1 MFDNQRYMTRG
12 IESSIP
18 YETILLLWQ
27 LLDVRKKES
36 EMDYL
41 QVFLLTVQ
49 GTLQHIEHSQE
60 DPPYT
65 ARFAVKM
72 DAEPV
77 NAKIFVIDDE
87 SHSTILLAEE
97 Y

>member
-12 IESSIP
+12 IESTIP

-27 LLDVRKKES
+27 LIDGRKKES

-41 QVFLLTVQ
+41 QVFQLTVQ
-49 GTLQHIEHSQE
+49 GRLQHIEHRQE
-60 DPPYT
+60 EPPYE
-65 ARFAVKM
+65 AQFAVET

-77 NAKIFVIDDE
+77 HAKIFVIDDG

>member
-12 IESSIP
+12 IESTIP
-18 YETILLLWQ
+18 CETILLLWQ
-27 LLDVRKKES
+27 LIDERKKES

-41 QVFLLTVQ
+41 QVFQLTIQ
-49 GTLQHIEHSQE
+49 GRLQHIEHHQE
-60 DPPYT
+60 EPPYK
-65 ARFAVKM
+65 ARFAVET

-77 NAKIFVIDDE
+77 NAKIFVIDDG